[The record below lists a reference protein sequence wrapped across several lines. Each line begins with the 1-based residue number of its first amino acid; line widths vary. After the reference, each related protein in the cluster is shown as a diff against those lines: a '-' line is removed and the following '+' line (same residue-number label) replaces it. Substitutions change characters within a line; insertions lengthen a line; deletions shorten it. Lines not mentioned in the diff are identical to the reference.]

1 MPKKR
6 TPRADAHSPAATATP
21 APPPLLPIKAVYRIG
36 DLAKATNIPWR
47 RLKRMLEN
55 VDVEFMRVGR
65 LWLVPLSEIETKARP
80 LFDKIVLDQRAK
92 RALDDA

>member
-6 TPRADAHSPAATATP
+6 TPREGAQSRADTANP

-36 DLAKATNIPWR
+36 DLARATKIPWR

-55 VDVEFMRVGR
+55 MDVEFMRVGR
-65 LWLVPLSEIETKARP
+65 LWLVPLSEIETKAHP
-80 LFDKIVLDQRAK
+80 LWEKIVLDQRAK
-92 RALDDA
+92 RALDDR

>member
-6 TPRADAHSPAATATP
+6 IAQEGAQSRADTANP
-21 APPPLLPIKAVYRIG
+21 APLPLLPIKAIYRIG

-55 VDVEFMRVGR
+55 VDVKFMRVGR
-65 LWLVPLSEIETKARP
+65 LWLVPLSEIERKAGP
-80 LFDKIVLDQRAK
+80 LWDKIVLDQRAK
-92 RALDDA
+92 RALDGR